1 MPHTC
6 ALQEKCLILPY
17 LSLSFGKDTAIITYL
32 PTLTT
37 LTVMY
42 DIQLNESGSR
52 HLEISDANLET
63 IRKHN
68 LFHGLFNSSGYVT
81 EDDLEKLKL
90 NIRSLIAA
98 CHENSKDLLDLCI
111 DVIYH
116 DKMKAYG
123 LRNLVN
129 LYGEWAANHPQEN
142 TEDRYT
148 EAQD

>member
-1 MPHTC
+1 MLDRQISHIIGLSLMCCGQKLITKTRKGS
-6 ALQEKCLILPY
+6 KCLC
-17 LSLSFGKDTAIITYL
+17 II
-32 PTLTT
+32 
-37 LTVMY
+37 V
-42 DIQLNESGSR
+42 QLQ
-52 HLEISDANLET
+52 
-63 IRKHN
+63 
-68 LFHGLFNSSGYVT
+68 
-81 EDDLEKLKL
+81 LKL

-142 TEDRYT
+142 TEERST

>member
-17 LSLSFGKDTAIITYL
+17 PSLSFGKDTAIITYL
-32 PTLTT
+32 PTLTN

-42 DIQLNESGSR
+42 DIQLN
-52 HLEISDANLET
+52 
-63 IRKHN
+63 
-68 LFHGLFNSSGYVT
+68 
-81 EDDLEKLKL
+81 
-90 NIRSLIAA
+90 
-98 CHENSKDLLDLCI
+98 LCI

-129 LYGEWAANHPQEN
+129 LYGEWAANHPEEN
-142 TEDRYT
+142 TEEGSA

>member
-1 MPHTC
+1 
-6 ALQEKCLILPY
+6 
-17 LSLSFGKDTAIITYL
+17 
-32 PTLTT
+32 
-37 LTVMY
+37 MY
-42 DIQLNESGSR
+42 DIQLNESGTR
-52 HLEISDANLET
+52 HLQISDENLLT

-98 CHENSKDLLDLCI
+98 SHENTKDLLDLCI

-123 LRNLVN
+123 LRNLVT
-129 LYGEWAANHPQEN
+129 LFDQWCESHPATDAA
-142 TEDRYT
+142 DA
-148 EAQD
+148 EA